1 MTVTVREIQE
11 QDKAAWLDLWQSYQS
26 FYDVVLSAEVTET
39 TWQRFFETHEP
50 VHARIALDGDRI
62 VGIVHYLFHRST
74 WMIEPTCYLQD
85 VFVDPA
91 ARGRGV
97 ARALIEAVYEEAD
110 RRGGRQVYW
119 LTHNTNAVARGLYDK
134 LAINAG
140 FIVYERIAEMNG

>member
-1 MTVTVREIQE
+1 MTVTIREIQE
-11 QDKAAWLDLWQSYQS
+11 QDKAAWLALWQGYQS
-26 FYDVVLSAEVTET
+26 FYDVALSADVTET

-50 VHARIALDGDRI
+50 VHARVALDGDRI

-85 VFVDPA
+85 VFVEPA

-97 ARALIEAVYEEAD
+97 ARALIEAVYEEAH

-119 LTHNTNAVARGLYDK
+119 LTHNSNAAARGLYDK

-140 FIVYERIAEMNG
+140 FIVYERIAELNG